1 MDLYGKCESHKNQRN
16 TYNIDAIEQIFT
28 RVSLYLRH
36 TILWQR
42 EFTVNVHSL
51 MENVLIKFLLELII
65 SLNIGYE
72 KNFWIRKDKVENTL
86 EPSLVWSSRKAIH
99 FHYPTHDIVSILL
112 AGNESRCL
120 PRVPP
125 SWAER
130 ELFELRK
137 RGIEHILF
145 LFDKFSY
152 ERVSIKFVVRNEK
165 AEQALE
171 TSHPVVLYSSRLTN
185 SSSFSQFLGRKL
197 SLVFVSW
204 ASLWDLCIL
213 FLAKERGKR

>member
-1 MDLYGKCESHKNQRN
+1 MVVLDWKSSTFSIHGVSNIGRSILYGSLWEMWKHKNQRN

-51 MENVLIKFLLELII
+51 MENVLIKSLLELII

-72 KNFWIRKDKVENTL
+72 KNFWIRRDKVENTL

-125 SWAER
+125 SWVKGQSE
-130 ELFELRK
+130 
-137 RGIEHILF
+137 
-145 LFDKFSY
+145 
-152 ERVSIKFVVRNEK
+152 N
-165 AEQALE
+165 
-171 TSHPVVLYSSRLTN
+171 YSS
-185 SSSFSQFLGRKL
+185 
-197 SLVFVSW
+197 
-204 ASLWDLCIL
+204 
-213 FLAKERGKR
+213 